1 MFVQLRRGAA
11 PQFASE
17 LHSGVSRLSTR
28 SLCTQKHF
36 LSSTHS
42 HSGKGSTFG
51 SQSPRSHIPTSL
63 LAPSVDKK
71 QRGGRVSKTRPEERG
86 EGGEEEEDDADG
98 CEEDE
103 GGGTPSPD
111 TIAKAPAS
119 SPAKR
124 PGSARASLR
133 KLLRGKHL
141 FCLLGFFFLPF
152 LSLNISI
159 AARRRSSLTPPWRAV
174 KRKRNTRRQTG
185 WRCMNYVLKLSK
197 QRKINDV
204 GAQERGITSA
214 GIKCKYV

>member
-17 LHSGVSRLSTR
+17 LHSRVSQLSTR
-28 SLCTQKHF
+28 SLCTQNHF

-141 FCLLGFFFLPF
+141 FCLLGFFFSF
-152 LSLNISI
+152 LFF
-159 AARRRSSLTPPWRAV
+159 R
-174 KRKRNTRRQTG
+174 
-185 WRCMNYVLKLSK
+185 
-197 QRKINDV
+197 
-204 GAQERGITSA
+204 
-214 GIKCKYV
+214 